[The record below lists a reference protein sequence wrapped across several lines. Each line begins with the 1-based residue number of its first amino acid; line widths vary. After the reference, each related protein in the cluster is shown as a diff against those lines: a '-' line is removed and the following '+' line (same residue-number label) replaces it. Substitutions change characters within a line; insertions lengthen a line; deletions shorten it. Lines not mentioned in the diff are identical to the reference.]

1 MGVKCTVTLTRE
13 EAELKYLKLTGLLNH
28 FSDEELENSL
38 ERYNDAANHGEG
50 FENYSIR
57 NHKWED

>member
-13 EAELKYLKLTGLLNH
+13 EAEAKYLKLTRMLDH
-28 FSDEELENSL
+28 ISDSDLEDIL
-38 ERYNDAANHGEG
+38 MHLNDAANDGEG

-57 NHKWED
+57 NYKW